1 MSPEALVRLAELDE
15 SICWTID
22 LHESL
27 LQLDP
32 TRHVAQALQDA
43 HKSGKKVTKVIH
55 GRGVGVLQDKIR
67 RFLEKERRQ
76 LHIQYF
82 RASDRLDEIGAV
94 LYVVL

>member
-1 MSPEALVRLAELDE
+1 MTPEALIRLAELDE

-27 LQLDP
+27 LQIDP
-32 TRHVAQALQDA
+32 NRHVAQAIKDA
-43 HKSGKKVTKVIH
+43 QKSGKEVVKIIH
-55 GRGVGVLQDKIR
+55 GRGAGILQGKIR

-76 LHIQYF
+76 ERIAYF

-94 LYVVL
+94 LYVAL